1 MPPLPGPAAE
11 PRPGS
16 ASRGPGRSTRAGAVL
31 RRLIYSRPGA
41 GARAPRCARPMRP
54 LPRPRPH
61 GMPGSRLLA
70 ALCGALLCASG
81 LFAAS
86 GESIAPP
93 SGPRPSSPRRS
104 EVLRGALP
112 PPPLFTNLAEEPGP
126 CGGATSPAAPR
137 LHAAM
142 RSASPAGSAP
152 WCSGQR
158 KRLESGAGTRDTG

>member
-1 MPPLPGPAAE
+1 M
-11 PRPGS
+11 
-16 ASRGPGRSTRAGAVL
+16 
-31 RRLIYSRPGA
+31 
-41 GARAPRCARPMRP
+41 RAPRRARPKRP

-61 GMPGSRLLA
+61 GMPGPRLLA

-81 LFAAS
+81 VFAAS

-104 EVLRGALP
+104 EVRCGALP
-112 PPPLFTNLAEEPGP
+112 PPPLFTNLGKEPGQ

-137 LHAAM
+137 LHAGM

-152 WCSGQR
+152 GRSGQR